1 MPGSTGRPDL
11 TARLSAGTSADAVVL
26 VDANDR
32 PIGKMAKLEAHL
44 RGLLHRAVSVFV
56 RDSNGRLLLQQR
68 APGKYHSGTLWSNTC
83 CSHPRPGE
91 TVAHA
96 AARRLGEEMG
106 ISCSLNFLFL
116 TQYCA
121 PVSHGLVENELV
133 HVFGGTFD
141 GVPDPD
147 ADEVMNWRWRHPAE
161 IAKDVEV
168 RPEAYTVW
176 FRKYCRDHWDKVS
189 NQ

>member
-1 MPGSTGRPDL
+1 M
-11 TARLSAGTSADAVVL
+11 VL

-32 PIGKMAKLEAHL
+32 PIGKMAKVEAHL

-147 ADEVMNWRWRHPAE
+147 ADEVMNWRWLASGRESPRTWRVAAGGVYGLVSE
-161 IAKDVEV
+161 
-168 RPEAYTVW
+168 
-176 FRKYCRDHWDKVS
+176 YCRDHWDKVS